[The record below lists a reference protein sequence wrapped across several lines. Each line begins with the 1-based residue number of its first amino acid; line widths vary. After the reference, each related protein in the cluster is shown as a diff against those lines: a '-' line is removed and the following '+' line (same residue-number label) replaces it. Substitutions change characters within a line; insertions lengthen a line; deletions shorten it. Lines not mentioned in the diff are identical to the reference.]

1 MYDGPS
7 DQNPALTELR
17 DRLRTAMDQPGR
29 SMTALGRSLGLG
41 RTTVHTAVRRSGPP
55 PSKRTV
61 VILARGLGLPVAE
74 LVELWRRA
82 TERADPASVAGGGAG
97 PGRPIGDWDP
107 YDLEVHPAGTAPD
120 SGPDAAPGGVVR
132 RVLPGYVSREHDR
145 VLARAV
151 REAGNGHS
159 RLVVLV
165 GDSSTGKTRA
175 CWEAVQ
181 PLAALGWRLWH
192 PFDPTRATEALDDL
206 HRVLPRTVVWLNEAQ
221 HYFGDPVTGERIAA
235 AVRSL
240 LTVPERGPVLV
251 LGTLW
256 PKYALRYAALPAPD
270 EPDVYSPVRAL
281 LEGRTLIV
289 PEAFDAPALAAAVA
303 LAESGDRLLADALTR
318 ARTSGQLAQDL
329 AGAPQLRDRYEQGSP
344 AARALLRVAM
354 DARRLGA
361 GLHLP
366 RAFLVDAAA
375 DYFSQGEYDQ
385 RADDWAEVAFAELAR
400 PVHGKQAPLRRSVPR
415 PALRPP
421 GDARPGEAPAGPA
434 GTVFRLADHL
444 EQHGRAVRG
453 DLCPP
458 ASFWHA
464 AHTHLT
470 RPDDLYR
477 LAEAARA
484 CHRLQWHHHLCH
496 RAAHAGHAGALL
508 RLSRARREAGDHPGA
523 DSLLRRAADA
533 GDVDALLDLAER
545 RERAGD
551 TAAAEVLLGRAV
563 ESGRPYALLRAGGRR
578 ERAGDARGAAI
589 LFERAADAGDPDGL
603 LLLARDRKLAGD
615 LEGAEALY
623 QRVTATGSPLAL
635 FQLVFIRGAAGDMEG
650 AEALGQRAADAGHP
664 HALLQLARVVEF
676 EGDVERAEAICR
688 RLVAIGSVPAM
699 LDLADMRERAGDLA
713 GAEEL
718 ARRAT
723 RTGRPEAL
731 LYTARKRREAG
742 SVQEAEAWARQ
753 AADAGGRDALLYLA
767 ELRTEAGDTPG
778 AEALLRR
785 AADAGH
791 ADKVK
796 NLPAIAA
803 KWRYGLDPDGTP
815 TLPWH

>member
-1 MYDGPS
+1 MHDGQS
-7 DQNPALTELR
+7 DRNPALTELR
-17 DRLRTAMDQPGR
+17 DRLRTAMAQPGR
-29 SMTALGRSLGLG
+29 SKTALGRNVGLG
-41 RTTVHTAVRRSGPP
+41 RTTVQTAVQNGGPL
-55 PSKRTV
+55 PSERTV
-61 VILARGLGLPVAE
+61 VVLARGLGLPVAE
-74 LVELWRRA
+74 LVELRRMA
-82 TERADPASVAGGGAG
+82 AEWADPASVAGGGAG

-107 YDLEVHPAGTAPD
+107 HDLEVHPAGTAPD
-120 SGPDAAPGGVVR
+120 SGPGAAPGRVSR

-145 VLARAV
+145 VLAEAV
-151 REAGNGHS
+151 REAGNGHG

-181 PLAALGWRLWH
+181 PLAPLGWRLWH
-192 PFDPTRATEALDDL
+192 PFDPTRAEEALDDL

-256 PKYALRYAALPAPD
+256 PKYARQYAALPAPD
-270 EPDVYSPVRAL
+270 EPDAYSPVRAL
-281 LEGRTLIV
+281 LEGRTLNV
-289 PEAFDAPALAAAVA
+289 PEAFDAPSLAAAVA
-303 LAESGDRLLADALTR
+303 LAESGDLLLADALTR
-318 ARTSGQLAQDL
+318 ARASGQLAQDL

-344 AARALLRVAM
+344 GARALLQAAM
-354 DARRLGA
+354 DARRLGV

-366 RAFLVDAAA
+366 HAFLIDAAT

-385 RADDWAEVAFAELAR
+385 RADDWAEAAFAELAH
-400 PVHGKQAPLRRSVPR
+400 PVHGKQAPLRRAVPR

-421 GDARPGEAPAGPA
+421 GAARSGEAPAEPV
-434 GTVFRLADHL
+434 GTVFRLADYL
-444 EQHGRAVRG
+444 EQHGRAVRSH
-453 DLCPP
+453 LCPP

-464 AHTHLT
+464 AHTRLT
-470 RPDDLYR
+470 HPEELYR
-477 LAEAARA
+477 VAEAARA

-496 RAAHAGHAGALL
+496 RAAHAGHAGALFG
-508 RLSRARREAGDHPGA
+508 LSRSRREAGDRHGA

-533 GDVDALLDLAER
+533 GDVDALLHLAEE

-551 TAAAEVLLGRAV
+551 TEGAEVLLGRAAA
-563 ESGRPYALLRAGGRR
+563 SGRPDALLRAGGRR

-603 LLLARDRKLAGD
+603 LLLGRDRQMAGD

-623 QRVTATGSPLAL
+623 QRVAATSHPLAL

-650 AEALGQRAADAGHP
+650 AEALAQRAADAGHP
-664 HALLQLARVVEF
+664 YALLQLARVVEF
-676 EGDVERAEAICR
+676 DGDVERAEAICR
-688 RLVAIGSVPAM
+688 GLAGTGNAYAM
-699 LDLADMRERAGDLA
+699 LHLADMRERAGDVA
-713 GAEEL
+713 GAEAL
-718 ARRAT
+718 TRQAT
-723 RTGRPEAL
+723 RTGHPEAL
-731 LYTARKRREAG
+731 LHMARKRRGAG
-742 SVQEAEAWARQ
+742 NFQEAEAWAQQ
-753 AADAGGRDALLYLA
+753 AADAGGPDALLYLA
-767 ELRTEAGDTPG
+767 EMRTEAGDTQG
-778 AEALLRR
+778 AETMLRR

-791 ADKVK
+791 AGKVK
-796 NLPAIAA
+796 NVPGIAA

-815 TLPWH
+815 TPPWH